1 MNTSEFDKEFLEE
14 VEKRIEIISNADT
27 PDKRLSSI
35 DYILIGIISIMAIF
49 LLLFGRIL

>member
-1 MNTSEFDKEFLEE
+1 MNTSEFDKEFVEE

-27 PDKRLSSI
+27 PDKRLSTI
-35 DYILIGIISIMAIF
+35 DYILIGILSFLAVL